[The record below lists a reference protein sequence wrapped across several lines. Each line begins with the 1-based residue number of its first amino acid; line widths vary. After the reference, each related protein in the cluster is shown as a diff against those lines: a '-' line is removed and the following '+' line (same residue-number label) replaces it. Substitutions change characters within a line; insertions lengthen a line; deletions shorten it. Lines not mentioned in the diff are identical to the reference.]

1 MYIYMIKFKS
11 NKIMN
16 KKRVKYRTD
25 FLLPRNN
32 FLIGLGSA
40 LNIAGAYFDY
50 NYSKS
55 EKEADFKAIA
65 SDWQNVGDDF
75 RKSKEEF
82 EKDNKDKLCLN
93 F

>member
-1 MYIYMIKFKS
+1 
-11 NKIMN
+11 MN
-16 KKRVKYRTD
+16 KRRPRYRTN

-32 FLIGLGSA
+32 FLVGLGSV

-55 EKEADFKAIA
+55 EKEADFKAME

-75 RKSKEEF
+75 RMSKEKF